1 MDEWSWRGGSFWSCF
16 WRALLAALVLPRLHQ
31 GDQVAVEGVQGRVH
45 RQEVKDR
52 IASLLGFQQY
62 LHLGALASK
71 EESSFLYCSK
81 QLHCRRSL
89 GERGKHQLSA
99 ASVHF
104 LFLGLRLPRAQ
115 NSEKG
120 TSRQIL
126 LVLWAKG
133 VPLHLSTGLQGS
145 VVETNLS
152 RVLASLFNL
161 LFSRVKFTVVLT

>member
-1 MDEWSWRGGSFWSCF
+1 MDEGGRRRGGLWNSF
-16 WRALLAALVLPRLHQ
+16 RRTLLSALVLPRLHQ

-62 LHLGALASK
+62 LHLGALASQ

-104 LFLGLRLPRAQ
+104 LFLGLRLPGTQ
-115 NSEKG
+115 NLEKG
-120 TSRQIL
+120 LPDQSYLYSGPKVFPSTS
-126 LVLWAKG
+126 A
-133 VPLHLSTGLQGS
+133 PGS
-145 VVETNLS
+145 RE
-152 RVLASLFNL
+152 A
-161 LFSRVKFTVVLT
+161 